1 MRGSFVKRFLW
12 LFVGLAAGV
21 LILDQ
26 TTKAMVSAAL
36 RLHESR
42 PIIPGFLTL
51 TLVHNTGAA
60 FGILAGEHSPLRTG
74 FFLVVSVV
82 AMGVVLWLLWRLRP
96 EQKVEAVALS
106 LIFGGAV
113 GNVIDRMRF
122 GKVIDY
128 IDLFYRSYHWP
139 AFNVADAA
147 ISVGVFLLFWCL
159 IVRKDRPAD

>member
-1 MRGSFVKRFLW
+1 VKRFVW
-12 LFVGLAAGV
+12 LFVGLTGAILV
-21 LILDQ
+21 LDQ
-26 TTKAMVSAAL
+26 VTKALVSAAL

-42 PIIPGFLTL
+42 SIIPGFLSL

-60 FGILAGEHSPLRTG
+60 FGILAGESSPLRTA

-82 AMGVVLWLLWRLRP
+82 AMGVVLWLLLRLRP

-113 GNVIDRMRF
+113 GNVIDRIRF
-122 GKVIDY
+122 GKVIDF
-128 IDLFYRSYHWP
+128 IDVFYRSYHWP

-159 IVRKDRPAD
+159 ILGKDRLAD

>member
-1 MRGSFVKRFLW
+1 VKRFVW
-12 LFVGLAAGV
+12 LFVGLAGG
-21 LILDQ
+21 ILVVDQ
-26 TTKAMVSAAL
+26 VTKALVSAAL

-42 PIIPGFLTL
+42 PIIPRFLSL

-60 FGILAGEHSPLRTG
+60 FGILAGERSPLRSG

-96 EQKVEAVALS
+96 EKKVEAVALS

-113 GNVIDRMRF
+113 GNVIDRIRF
-122 GKVIDY
+122 GKVIDF
-128 IDLFYRSYHWP
+128 IDVFYRSYHWP

>member
-1 MRGSFVKRFLW
+1 VKRFVW
-12 LFVGLAAGV
+12 LFVGLTGAILV
-21 LILDQ
+21 LDQ
-26 TTKAMVSAAL
+26 VTKALVSAAL

-42 PIIPGFLTL
+42 SIIPGFLSL

-60 FGILAGEHSPLRTG
+60 FGILAGESSPLRTA

-82 AMGVVLWLLWRLRP
+82 AMGVVLWLLLRLRP

-113 GNVIDRMRF
+113 GNVIDRIRF
-122 GKVIDY
+122 GKVIDF
-128 IDLFYRSYHWP
+128 IDVFYRSYHWP

-159 IVRKDRPAD
+159 ILGKDRVAD

>member
-1 MRGSFVKRFLW
+1 MRASFVKRFVW
-12 LFVGLAAGV
+12 FFVGLAGGILV
-21 LILDQ
+21 LDQ
-26 TTKAMVSAAL
+26 VTKALVSAAL

-42 PIIPGFLTL
+42 PIIPGFLSL

-60 FGILAGEHSPLRTG
+60 FGILAGERSPLRTG
-74 FFLVVSVV
+74 FFLIVSVV
-82 AMGVVLWLLWRLRP
+82 AMGFVLWLLWRLRP

-113 GNVIDRMRF
+113 GNVIDRIRF
-122 GKVIDY
+122 GRVIDF
-128 IDLFYRSYHWP
+128 IDVFYMSHHWP

-159 IVRKDRPAD
+159 ILCKDRPAD

>member
-12 LFVGLAAGV
+12 LFLGLAVGV

-26 TTKAMVSAAL
+26 TTKALVSAAL

-42 PIIPGFLTL
+42 PIIPGVLSL

-128 IDLFYRSYHWP
+128 IDVFYRSYHWP

-159 IVRKDRPAD
+159 IVRKDRPAE

>member
-1 MRGSFVKRFLW
+1 VKRFVW
-12 LFVGLAAGV
+12 LFVGLTGAILV
-21 LILDQ
+21 LDQ
-26 TTKAMVSAAL
+26 VTKALVSAAI

-42 PIIPGFLTL
+42 SIIPGFLSL

-60 FGILAGEHSPLRTG
+60 FGILAGESSPLRTA

-82 AMGVVLWLLWRLRP
+82 AMGVVLWLLLRLRP

-113 GNVIDRMRF
+113 GNVIDRIRF
-122 GKVIDY
+122 GKVIDF
-128 IDLFYRSYHWP
+128 IDVFYRSYHWP

-159 IVRKDRPAD
+159 ILGKDRLAD

>member
-1 MRGSFVKRFLW
+1 VKRFVW
-12 LFVGLAAGV
+12 LFVGLTGAILV
-21 LILDQ
+21 LDQ
-26 TTKAMVSAAL
+26 VAKALVSAAL

-42 PIIPGFLTL
+42 PIIPGFLSL

-60 FGILAGEHSPLRTG
+60 FGILAGESSPLRTV

-106 LIFGGAV
+106 LIFGGAL
-113 GNVIDRMRF
+113 GNVIDRIRF
-122 GKVIDY
+122 GKVIDF
-128 IDLFYRSYHWP
+128 IDVFYRSYHWP

-159 IVRKDRPAD
+159 ILGKDRRAD

>member
-1 MRGSFVKRFLW
+1 MKRFVW
-12 LFVGLAAGV
+12 LFVGLTGAILV
-21 LILDQ
+21 LDQ
-26 TTKAMVSAAL
+26 VTKALVSAAL

-42 PIIPGFLTL
+42 SIIPGFLSL

-60 FGILAGEHSPLRTG
+60 FGILAGESSPLRTA

-82 AMGVVLWLLWRLRP
+82 AMGVVLWLLLRLRP

-113 GNVIDRMRF
+113 GNVIDRIRF
-122 GKVIDY
+122 GKVIDF
-128 IDLFYRSYHWP
+128 IDVFYRSYHWP

-159 IVRKDRPAD
+159 ILGKDRVAD

>member
-1 MRGSFVKRFLW
+1 MKRFVW
-12 LFVGLAAGV
+12 LFVGLTGAILV
-21 LILDQ
+21 LDQ
-26 TTKAMVSAAL
+26 VTKALVSAAL

-42 PIIPGFLTL
+42 SIIPGFLGL

-60 FGILAGEHSPLRTG
+60 FGILAGESSPLRTA

-113 GNVIDRMRF
+113 GNVIDRIRF
-122 GKVIDY
+122 GKVIDF
-128 IDLFYRSYHWP
+128 IDVFYRSYHWP

-159 IVRKDRPAD
+159 ILGKDRFAD

>member
-1 MRGSFVKRFLW
+1 VKRFKW
-12 LFVGLAAGV
+12 LFVGLTGGILV
-21 LILDQ
+21 LDQ
-26 TTKAMVSAAL
+26 VTKALVSAAL

-42 PIIPGFLTL
+42 PVIPGFLSL

-60 FGILAGEHSPLRTG
+60 FGILAGELSPLRTA
-74 FFLVVSVV
+74 FFLVVSIV

-113 GNVIDRMRF
+113 GNVIDRIRF
-122 GKVIDY
+122 GKVIDF
-128 IDLFYRSYHWP
+128 IDVFYRSYHWP

-147 ISVGVFLLFWCL
+147 ISAGVFLLFWCL
-159 IVRKDRPAD
+159 IVRKDRLAD

>member
-1 MRGSFVKRFLW
+1 MKRFVW
-12 LFVGLAAGV
+12 LFVGLTGAILV
-21 LILDQ
+21 LDQ
-26 TTKAMVSAAL
+26 VTKALVSAAL

-42 PIIPGFLTL
+42 SIIPGFLSL

-60 FGILAGEHSPLRTG
+60 FGILAGESSPLRTA

-82 AMGVVLWLLWRLRP
+82 AMGVVLWLLLRLRP

-113 GNVIDRMRF
+113 GNVIDRIRF
-122 GKVIDY
+122 GKVIDF
-128 IDLFYRSYHWP
+128 IDVFYRSYHWP

-159 IVRKDRPAD
+159 ILGKDRLAD

>member
-1 MRGSFVKRFLW
+1 MKRFVW
-12 LFVGLAAGV
+12 LFVGLTGAILV
-21 LILDQ
+21 LDQ
-26 TTKAMVSAAL
+26 VAKALVSAAL

-42 PIIPGFLTL
+42 PIIPGFLSL

-60 FGILAGEHSPLRTG
+60 FGILAGESSPLRTV

-113 GNVIDRMRF
+113 GNVIDRIRF
-122 GKVIDY
+122 GKVIDF
-128 IDLFYRSYHWP
+128 IDVFYRSYHWP

-147 ISVGVFLLFWCL
+147 ISVGVFFLFWCL
-159 IVRKDRPAD
+159 IVRKEPPAD

>member
-1 MRGSFVKRFLW
+1 MKRFVW
-12 LFVGLAAGV
+12 LFVGLTGAILV
-21 LILDQ
+21 LDQ
-26 TTKAMVSAAL
+26 VTKALVSAAL

-42 PIIPGFLTL
+42 SIIPGFLSL

-60 FGILAGEHSPLRTG
+60 FGILAGESSPLRTA

-82 AMGVVLWLLWRLRP
+82 AMAVVLWLLWRLRP

-113 GNVIDRMRF
+113 GNVIDRIRF
-122 GKVIDY
+122 GKVIDF
-128 IDLFYRSYHWP
+128 IDVFYRSYHWP

-159 IVRKDRPAD
+159 ILGKDRLAD

>member
-1 MRGSFVKRFLW
+1 VKRFLW
-12 LFVGLAAGV
+12 LFLGLAVGV

-26 TTKAMVSAAL
+26 TTKALVSAAL

-42 PIIPGFLTL
+42 PIIPGVLSL

-96 EQKVEAVALS
+96 EQTVEAVALS

-128 IDLFYRSYHWP
+128 IDVFYRSYHWP

-159 IVRKDRPAD
+159 IVRKDRPAE

>member
-1 MRGSFVKRFLW
+1 MKRFVW
-12 LFVGLAAGV
+12 LFVGLTGAILV
-21 LILDQ
+21 LDQ
-26 TTKAMVSAAL
+26 VAKALVSAAL

-42 PIIPGFLTL
+42 PIIPGFLSL

-60 FGILAGEHSPLRTG
+60 FGILAGESSPLRTV

-113 GNVIDRMRF
+113 GNVIDRIRF
-122 GKVIDY
+122 GKVIDF
-128 IDLFYRSYHWP
+128 IDVFYRSYHWP

-159 IVRKDRPAD
+159 ILGKDRRAD

>member
-12 LFVGLAAGV
+12 LFLGLAVGV

-26 TTKAMVSAAL
+26 TTKALVSAAL

-42 PIIPGFLTL
+42 PIIPGVLSL

-96 EQKVEAVALS
+96 EQTVEAVALS

-128 IDLFYRSYHWP
+128 IDVFYRSYHWP

-159 IVRKDRPAD
+159 IVRKDRPAE

>member
-147 ISVGVFLLFWCL
+147 ISIGVFLLFWSL
-159 IVRKDRPAD
+159 IVRKDRPPD

>member
-1 MRGSFVKRFLW
+1 MKRFVW
-12 LFVGLAAGV
+12 LFVGLTGAILV
-21 LILDQ
+21 LDQ
-26 TTKAMVSAAL
+26 VTKALVSAAL

-42 PIIPGFLTL
+42 SIIPGFLSL

-60 FGILAGEHSPLRTG
+60 FGSLAGESSPLRTA

-82 AMGVVLWLLWRLRP
+82 AMGVVLWLLLRLRP

-113 GNVIDRMRF
+113 GNVIDRIRF
-122 GKVIDY
+122 GKVIDF
-128 IDLFYRSYHWP
+128 IDVFYRSYHWP

-159 IVRKDRPAD
+159 ILGKDRLAD

>member
-1 MRGSFVKRFLW
+1 VKRFLW
-12 LFVGLAAGV
+12 LFVGLVGGV
-21 LILDQ
+21 LCLDQ
-26 TTKAMVSAAL
+26 VTKALVGATL

-42 PIIPGFLTL
+42 PVIPGLLSL

-60 FGILAGEHSPLRTG
+60 FGILAGERSPLRTG

-82 AMGVVLWLLWRLRP
+82 AMAVVVWLLWRLRS

-113 GNVIDRMRF
+113 GNVIDRVRF
-122 GKVIDY
+122 GKVIDF
-128 IDLFYRSYHWP
+128 IDVFYGSYHWP

-159 IVRKDRPAD
+159 IVRKERHAD

>member
-1 MRGSFVKRFLW
+1 VKRFVW
-12 LFVGLAAGV
+12 LFVGLTGAILV
-21 LILDQ
+21 LDQ
-26 TTKAMVSAAL
+26 VAKALVSAAL

-42 PIIPGFLTL
+42 LIIPGFLSL

-60 FGILAGEHSPLRTG
+60 FGILAGESSPLRTAC
-74 FFLVVSVV
+74 FLVVSLV

-106 LIFGGAV
+106 LIFGGAI
-113 GNVIDRMRF
+113 GNVIDRIRF
-122 GKVIDY
+122 GKVIDF
-128 IDLFYRSYHWP
+128 IDVFYRSYHWP

-159 IVRKDRPAD
+159 ILGKDRLAD

>member
-1 MRGSFVKRFLW
+1 VKRFLW
-12 LFVGLAAGV
+12 LFFGLAGGV
-21 LILDQ
+21 LVLDQ
-26 TTKAMVSAAL
+26 VTKALVSAAL

-42 PIIPGFLTL
+42 RIIPGFLSL

-60 FGILAGEHSPLRTG
+60 FGILAGEGSPLRTG
-74 FFLVVSVV
+74 FFLVVSAV

-113 GNVIDRMRF
+113 GNVIDRIRF
-122 GKVIDY
+122 GKVIDFV
-128 IDLFYRSYHWP
+128 DLFYRSYHWP

>member
-1 MRGSFVKRFLW
+1 VKRLLW
-12 LFVGLAAGV
+12 LFAGLAGGV
-21 LILDQ
+21 LFLDQ
-26 TTKAMVSAAL
+26 VTKALVSAAL

-42 PIIPGFLTL
+42 PVIPGFLSL

-74 FFLVVSVV
+74 FFLVVSVA

-96 EQKVEAVALS
+96 EQRVEAVALS

-128 IDLFYRSYHWP
+128 IDVFYGSYHWP

-147 ISVGVFLLFWCL
+147 ISAGVFLLFWCL
-159 IVRKDRPAD
+159 IVRKDRPAE

>member
-1 MRGSFVKRFLW
+1 VKRFVW
-12 LFVGLAAGV
+12 LFVGLTSAILV
-21 LILDQ
+21 LDQ
-26 TTKAMVSAAL
+26 VTKALVSAAL

-42 PIIPGFLTL
+42 SIIPGFLSL

-60 FGILAGEHSPLRTG
+60 FGILAGESSPLRTA

-82 AMGVVLWLLWRLRP
+82 AMGVVLWLLLRLRP

-113 GNVIDRMRF
+113 GNVIDRIRF
-122 GKVIDY
+122 GKVIDF
-128 IDLFYRSYHWP
+128 IDVFYRSYHWP

>member
-1 MRGSFVKRFLW
+1 MKRLVW
-12 LFVGLAAGV
+12 LFVGLTGAILV
-21 LILDQ
+21 LDQ
-26 TTKAMVSAAL
+26 VTKALVSAAL

-42 PIIPGFLTL
+42 SIIPGFLSL

-60 FGILAGEHSPLRTG
+60 FGILAGESSPLRTA

-82 AMGVVLWLLWRLRP
+82 AMGVVLWLLLRLRP

-113 GNVIDRMRF
+113 GNVIDRIRF
-122 GKVIDY
+122 GKVIDF
-128 IDLFYRSYHWP
+128 IDVFYRSYHWP

-159 IVRKDRPAD
+159 ILGKDRLAD

>member
-1 MRGSFVKRFLW
+1 MRGSFVKCFLW
-12 LFVGLAAGV
+12 LFLGLAVGV

-26 TTKAMVSAAL
+26 TTKALVSAAL

-42 PIIPGFLTL
+42 PIIPGVLSL

-96 EQKVEAVALS
+96 EQKVEAAALS

-113 GNVIDRMRF
+113 GNVIDRIRF

-128 IDLFYRSYHWP
+128 IDVFYRSYHWP

-159 IVRKDRPAD
+159 IVRKDRPAE

>member
-1 MRGSFVKRFLW
+1 MKRFVW
-12 LFVGLAAGV
+12 LFVGLTSAILV
-21 LILDQ
+21 LDQ
-26 TTKAMVSAAL
+26 VTKALVSAAL

-42 PIIPGFLTL
+42 SIIPGFLSL

-60 FGILAGEHSPLRTG
+60 FGILAGESSPLRTA

-82 AMGVVLWLLWRLRP
+82 AMGVVLWLLLRLRP

-113 GNVIDRMRF
+113 GNVIDRIRF
-122 GKVIDY
+122 GKVIDF
-128 IDLFYRSYHWP
+128 IDVFYRSYHWP

-159 IVRKDRPAD
+159 ILGKDRLAD

>member
-1 MRGSFVKRFLW
+1 VKRFLW
-12 LFVGLAAGV
+12 LFVSLAGGV
-21 LILDQ
+21 LVLDQ
-26 TTKAMVSAAL
+26 LTKALVSAAL

-42 PIIPGFLTL
+42 SVIRGLLSL

-82 AMGVVLWLLWRLRP
+82 AMGVVLWLIWRLRP

-113 GNVIDRMRF
+113 GNVVDRVRF
-122 GKVIDY
+122 GKVIDF
-128 IDLFYRSYHWP
+128 IDLFYGSYHWP

-147 ISVGVFLLFWCL
+147 ISLGVFLLFWCL
-159 IVRKDRPAD
+159 IVRKERPAD